1 MAERCPQCGSSRIY
15 KAGLRYADQGPIQR
29 WLCRNCGYR
38 FSEPNVKV
46 NVFSKTVKLFKPSAN
61 LAEKVTRDREFS
73 PEKSVNS
80 GLLFRG
86 KDVASHVSNPNITI
100 LGKSLNALRSYNSD
114 SQICAKEAKNLAEIE
129 KQTLS
134 CSSTQTSKASMDIKG
149 LIVDY
154 CFKMDKQGYSPATQ
168 RMNRTALKVL
178 ADRGAVLNDAESVKA
193 VIAAQKI
200 WSQARKRNVINAYS
214 LFLKFQGLTW
224 EKPKC
229 VVPQKFPFIPTE
241 QEIDALISG
250 TGPKTA
256 TFLQLVKETAMRA
269 GEGKR
274 LMWTNI
280 DFEKHVITLNDP
292 EKGSN
297 PRMWKVSQKVLGMLN
312 SLPRVSL
319 LVFGNS
325 SMDSMKS
332 TFLRARKRLASK
344 LQNPRLLEIS
354 FHTLRHWKATMEYHK
369 TRDPYYVKQFL
380 GHKSLRNTEIYINIE
395 RTLFESSSDEF
406 TVKATDKPE
415 EVKSL
420 LEVGFEYV
428 CQQQDGLMFLRKRL

>member
-1 MAERCPQCGSSRIY
+1 
-15 KAGLRYADQGPIQR
+15 
-29 WLCRNCGYR
+29 
-38 FSEPNVKV
+38 
-46 NVFSKTVKLFKPSAN
+46 
-61 LAEKVTRDREFS
+61 
-73 PEKSVNS
+73 
-80 GLLFRG
+80 
-86 KDVASHVSNPNITI
+86 
-100 LGKSLNALRSYNSD
+100 
-114 SQICAKEAKNLAEIE
+114 
-129 KQTLS
+129 
-134 CSSTQTSKASMDIKG
+134 MDIKG
-149 LIVDY
+149 LTVDY